1 MSGGGVRFRLSQLG
15 RCKSRTCAIDSMQRH
30 WGFGIAGVMRYLVFN
45 LLLVAALSAAPGK
58 QTFNGIIT
66 DDNCPKADHSQ
77 MRMGPTD
84 AECAMACID
93 AHGAVYGLYDG
104 KHFYTLSDQRAP
116 EKFVGKKV
124 RVTGTLDTRNKTIKV
139 DSITVKK

>member
-1 MSGGGVRFRLSQLG
+1 M
-15 RCKSRTCAIDSMQRH
+15 K
-30 WGFGIAGVMRYLVFN
+30 YLIFN
-45 LLLVAALSAAPGK
+45 LLLVAALAAAPGK

-93 AHGAVYGLYDG
+93 AHGALYGLYDG
-104 KHFYTLSDQRAP
+104 NDFYTLSDQRTP

-124 RVTGTLDTRNKTIKV
+124 RVIGTLDAKTKTIQV
-139 DSITVKK
+139 DSITVE